1 MTRERKLELQR
12 ILESFDLNAVGLTAL
27 LLTVIVLAGAAVAA
41 IVVIL

>member
-1 MTRERKLELQR
+1 MTRERRLELQR

-27 LLTVIVLAGAAVAA
+27 LLTVIVLAGGVLTA